1 MEIRPTAAGGVS
13 DCRNYLPNVRES
25 VNRTSATVSFGEKAR
40 AILTDSHFL
49 LPVAVFLAGIAL
61 LVMLH

>member
-1 MEIRPTAAGGVS
+1 VELAIAETNPHNA
-13 DCRNYLPNVRES
+13 RED
-25 VNRTSATVSFGEKAR
+25 VNRTSATMNFGQKAR